1 MWIRVA
7 MDKNAL
13 HYGSS
18 LEYTYV
24 DGENT
29 KEFYFDDETAKE
41 LETDGFLLE
50 MWSKLDALFD
60 WGDYDFFP
68 PEKCLK
74 FKEWLEQRLNRP
86 TNSCLK
92 QVYNIMLDLAN
103 LAIKCNTGISFDF

>member
-7 MDKNAL
+7 VDENAV

-18 LEYTYV
+18 MEYTYV
-24 DGENT
+24 DGENV

-41 LETDGFLLE
+41 LETDGFLSE

-60 WGDYDFFP
+60 WGDCDFFP

-74 FKEWLEQRLNRP
+74 FKEWLEQRLKRP
-86 TNSCLK
+86 TGIHLK
-92 QVYNIMLDLAN
+92 HVYGTMLELADLA
-103 LAIKCNTGISFDF
+103 IQCNTGISFDF